1 VAPLSIRI
9 VLNTSVFA
17 RVVSD
22 DTTVMGPTPCTGV
35 AVPFTFIHTCP
46 KSTRYH
52 HCPLVV
58 FVGFDPEK
66 VPTYVAGVIP
76 PPAPPNP

>member
-1 VAPLSIRI
+1 VIKIGLS
-9 VLNTSVFA
+9 TSVFA
-17 RVVSD
+17 IVVFED
-22 DTTVMGPTPCTGV
+22 ITVMGPMPCTGV
-35 AVPFTFIHTCP
+35 SVPFTFIHTCP
-46 KSTRYH
+46 RSTLYH

-76 PPAPPNP
+76 PPAPNP